1 VGAGTA
7 QGEQVYVLGKS
18 TKAPEMPVSS
28 QTKTF
33 ATNLMAYG
41 ASEVAAKASRLL
53 VVIAVA
59 RTLDLTQIGIAA
71 SAMAAGDI
79 LKALTENGVGQRIIA
94 ASDEQLEATCR
105 TARGIFWFWCIGL
118 FAVQSVL
125 AVALWLWGG
134 SPLLAG
140 LIFLMGLEY
149 LFMPAG
155 LVQVALAMRAGK
167 LRKTAAIAGAQ
178 VVGANLLSIVLIVIY
193 PSALALI
200 LPRVLSAP
208 IWLFA
213 VRALHPWQPSP
224 VAVRAPLPPFI
235 SYGWAVLSIEV
246 VKVLR
251 LQGDKIVVG
260 LTMGADVLGLY
271 FMAFN
276 AGLSLS
282 NAFATAFSTVLFP
295 HLSRA
300 ADYSQTL
307 RQSILTGLG
316 LITPVVLLQ
325 SVLAPFYV
333 PLLLGPGW
341 EQVAPLVSIL
351 CLVAIPTTLWATA
364 AGWLRVQG
372 RPQVELWMT
381 GALAVAVLA
390 NTALLAPFGL
400 IPMALGYVFCTT
412 VLMGLGAIRTLHRDL
427 FASVPQVRA

>member
-1 VGAGTA
+1 MPLPDTA
-7 QGEQVYVLGKS
+7 KS
-18 TKAPEMPVSS
+18 L
-28 QTKTF
+28 
-33 ATNLMAYG
+33 ATNLIAYG

-53 VVIAVA
+53 VVVAVA

-94 ASDEQLEATCR
+94 SSDATLEATC
-105 TARGIFWFWCIGL
+105 TAARRIFWIWCFGL
-118 FAVQSVL
+118 FAVQAL
-125 AVALWLWGG
+125 IAGAVFVSGG
-134 SPLLAG
+134 SALLAG
-140 LIFLMGLEY
+140 LILLMGLEY

-167 LRKTAAIAGAQ
+167 LRQTAAIGGAQ
-178 VVGANLLSIVLIVIY
+178 VVGANLLSILLVLVY
-193 PSALALI
+193 PSAVALI

-213 VRALHPWQPSP
+213 VRALHPWTQKAG
-224 VAVRAPLPPFI
+224 VAAAPLRPFI

-260 LTMGADVLGLY
+260 MTLGPQALGLY

-295 HLSRA
+295 HLSQSAQPIA
-300 ADYSQTL
+300 AL
-307 RQSILTGLG
+307 RQSILVGLV
-316 LITPVVLLQ
+316 LIAPVVMLQ
-325 SVLAPFYV
+325 SALAPLYV
-333 PLLLGPGW
+333 PVLLGEGW
-341 EQVAPLVSIL
+341 EEVAPLVSIL
-351 CLVAIPTTLWATA
+351 CLVAIPTTLWSAA

-381 GALAVAVLA
+381 CALAVAVLVS
-390 NTALLAPFGL
+390 TILMVPFGL
-400 IPMALGYVFCTT
+400 FAMAAAYLAVTGG
-412 VLMGLGAIRTLHRDL
+412 LMLLASFVTLQSDL
-427 FASVPQVRA
+427 FPSYPQVQS

>member
-1 VGAGTA
+1 MPLSVAT
-7 QGEQVYVLGKS
+7 KS
-18 TKAPEMPVSS
+18 L
-28 QTKTF
+28 
-33 ATNLMAYG
+33 ATNLIAYG

-53 VVIAVA
+53 VVVAVA

-94 ASDEQLEATCR
+94 AREDALEATCNA
-105 TARGIFWFWCIGL
+105 ARRIFWAWCIGL
-118 FAVQSVL
+118 FVVQSL
-125 AVALWLWGG
+125 IAGALFAVGG
-134 SPLLAG
+134 SGLLAG
-140 LIFLMGLEY
+140 LILLMGLEY

-167 LRKTAAIAGAQ
+167 LRQTAAIGGAQ
-178 VVGANLLSIVLIVIY
+178 VVGANLFSIALVLFY
-193 PSALALI
+193 PSAIALI

-213 VRALHPWQPSP
+213 VRALHPWKPRAD
-224 VAVRAPLPPFI
+224 VAPTPLRPFI
-235 SYGWAVLSIEV
+235 EYGWAVLGIEV

-251 LQGDKIVVG
+251 MQGDKIVVG
-260 LTMGADVLGLY
+260 LTMGPQALGIY

-295 HLSRA
+295 HLSQSGDPA
-300 ADYSQTL
+300 GAM
-307 RQSILTGLG
+307 RQSVIVGLV
-316 LITPVVLLQ
+316 LIAPVVFVQ

-333 PLLLGPGW
+333 PLLLGDGW
-341 EQVAPLVSIL
+341 DEVAPLVSIL

-372 RPQVELWMT
+372 KPQIELWMT
-381 GALAVAVLA
+381 CALAVAVLA
-390 NTALLAPFGL
+390 STLLLAPFGL
-400 IPMALGYVFCTT
+400 FAMAVGYVAVTGGLM
-412 VLMGLGAIRTLHRDL
+412 VLAAFATLHTDL
-427 FASVPQVRA
+427 FSSHPQVQS